1 MDIKEFVK
9 ETLTQISDGICE
21 ANNLM
26 KNNKSFVVASNFMNI
41 GDKYKYDG
49 YSCDKEGK
57 THLIRDVDFDIMVNV
72 TDASTHGGKGCIEIA
87 SLLKVGAGTESQQSS
102 HNSNRIK
109 FSLPLALP
117 LEE

>member
-41 GDKYKYDG
+41 GDKYKYNG
-49 YSCDKEGK
+49 YSYDKEGK
-57 THLIRDVDFDIMVNV
+57 THLIRDVAFDIMVNV
-72 TDASTHGGKGCIEIA
+72 TNESNQGGKGSIEIV
-87 SLLKVGAGTESQQSS
+87 SLLKASVGSDN
-102 HNSNRIK
+102 HNTLQNTNRIK

-117 LEE
+117 LED